1 MTMKPPE
8 ALTPKTRTQWHLLW
22 GTLLFLGLA
31 LGGILYHDYLRI
43 EKEASATLSFRSV
56 SGANDLQRRL
66 ESLNTT
72 LNGMRADAQFFKT
85 ETHGLELANRQ
96 MKALTASLE
105 GVRTLALFDAA
116 GTMIAS
122 SRPEI
127 VGKNFADRAYFQ
139 LPRAEKN
146 PNRLY
151 VSAPFKTILG
161 VYSVILSKSLVDA
174 DGEFSGIVTAT
185 LAPEDF
191 SSILEEIRESPDAF
205 SGIVHESGQVF
216 LFAPTAVA
224 PPTSDIDR
232 MGSVFADHMKSGLAT
247 SVQTIFNAYTQ
258 AKRLVVMTTVQPVA
272 LAMDHSL
279 TVTVSRDID
288 QIFSQWRKQ
297 AYLATSIFL
306 GLSLF
311 SILGLRLYQQRLR
324 QLQRVAQDETF
335 GREQAEEKALATS
348 QLLQSFLDQ
357 LPGMAYVKDSDCRV
371 LMANRGFQMLG
382 LDAASMLGKT
392 NLEMLPAPFGEKVT
406 ADDQRVLASGKVELI
421 QEEMAGRSYETSKFV
436 IDDASG
442 HRMLGGITLDVTAR
456 THHSRL
462 MQALLEI
469 QQMGIRL
476 GEKEML
482 TQGLELAERLTGS
495 QIGFLH
501 FVNDDQETLELVTWT
516 AKALQGCTAVHDAHY
531 PISQAGIWADCFRQK
546 SPVVFNDYAHH
557 PQKHGL
563 PDGHASLHRLISVP
577 VMEGGAVRM
586 MIGVGNKQLDYAA
599 VDIETVQLIG
609 NDLWGIASR
618 NRAERKMQQ
627 QLVELSAV
635 NTKLSETQGQL
646 LQSEKMAAI
655 GQLAAGIAHEIN
667 NPVGFVF
674 SNLTTLADYVEDL
687 LAIDN
692 AYSEMEDRL
701 QNLAPQL
708 LERVHALK
716 AACDHP
722 FVVTDLRHLL
732 RESGEG
738 LKRVKTI
745 VQDLKDFSRTG
756 DTAWERADLQKGLE
770 STLNIVRNEI
780 KYKANIVRE
789 LAPLPPVR
797 CIPAQINQV
806 FMNLLV
812 NAAQAIQEHG
822 TIVLR
827 SGVEGDAVWISVQD
841 DGCGIAPDKIT
852 RVFEPF
858 YTSKPIGMG
867 TGLGL
872 ALVWGIVQ
880 RHQGS
885 IDVQSTLGQGACFTL
900 RLPIKGPN
908 AESPVSP

>member
-1 MTMKPPE
+1 MKPPE
-8 ALTPKTRTQWHLLW
+8 APTPKTRAQWYQL
-22 GTLLFLGLA
+22 GAVLLFLGLA
-31 LGGILYHDYLRI
+31 LGGILHHDYLRI
-43 EKEASATLSFRSV
+43 EKEASASLSFRSV
-56 SGANDLQRRL
+56 SGAHDLQRRL
-66 ESLNTT
+66 ESLNTA
-72 LNGMRADAQFFKT
+72 LNGLRADASFFST
-85 ETHGLELANRQ
+85 ETHGVEIANRQ
-96 MKALTASLE
+96 MKALTESLE
-105 GVRTLALFDAA
+105 GVRTLALFDAS

-127 VGKNFADRAYFQ
+127 VGQNFAGRAYFQ
-139 LPRAEKN
+139 LPLAEKT

-151 VSAPFKTILG
+151 VSAPFKTIMG
-161 VYSVILSKSLVDA
+161 VYSVLLSKSLVDA
-174 DGEFSGIVTAT
+174 NGEFAGIVTAT

-191 SSILEEIRESPDAF
+191 GSMLEEIRESADAF
-205 SGIVHESGQVF
+205 AGIVHDSGQVF
-216 LFAPTAVA
+216 LFAPTSVA
-224 PPTSDIDR
+224 PPASDITR
-232 MGSVFADHMKSGLAT
+232 MGSVFADHMKSGLVT

-258 AKRLVVMTTVQPVA
+258 AKRLVVMTTVQPAA
-272 LAMDHSL
+272 LSMDHSL
-279 TVTVSRDID
+279 TVAVSRDIG

-297 AYLATSIFL
+297 AYLATSVFL
-306 GLSLF
+306 GLSLL

-324 QLQRVAQDETF
+324 YLEQAAQDETTA
-335 GREQAEEKALATS
+335 REQAEQRTRATAE
-348 QLLQSFLDQ
+348 LMQSFLDH

-371 LMANRGFQMLG
+371 LMANRGFQMIG
-382 LDAASMLGKT
+382 LDAASMVGKT

-421 QEEMAGRSYETSKFV
+421 QEEMAGRNYETSKFV
-436 IDDASG
+436 IDDATG

-469 QQMGIRL
+469 QEMGIRL
-476 GEKEML
+476 GEKELL

-495 QIGFLH
+495 RIGFLH

-531 PISQAGIWADCFRQK
+531 PISDAGIWADCFRQK
-546 SPVVFNDYAHH
+546 GPVVFNDYAQY

-563 PDGHASLHRLISVP
+563 PDGHAPLHRLISVP
-577 VMEGGAVRM
+577 VLEGGAVRM
-586 MIGVGNKQLDYAA
+586 MIGVGNKAHDYGAA
-599 VDIETVQLIG
+599 DIETVQLIG
-609 NDLWGIASR
+609 NDLWSIASR
-618 NRAERKMQQ
+618 NRAKRKLQQ
-627 QLVELSAV
+627 QLVELNAV

-646 LQSEKMAAI
+646 LQSEKMAAV

-687 LAIDN
+687 LTIDG
-692 AYSEMEDRL
+692 AYTEMEERL
-701 QNLAPQL
+701 QSLAPDL
-708 LERVHALK
+708 LARVHALK
-716 AACDHP
+716 TACDHP
-722 FVVTDLRHLL
+722 FVVIDVRHLL

-738 LKRVKTI
+738 LERVKTI

-780 KYKANIVRE
+780 KYKADIVRE

-812 NAAQAIQEHG
+812 NAAQALDEHG
-822 TIVLR
+822 TIVLS
-827 SGVEGDAVWISVQD
+827 SGVDGETVWIAVQD
-841 DGCGIAPDKIT
+841 DGCGIAPDKIAHI
-852 RVFEPF
+852 FEPF
-858 YTSKPIGMG
+858 YTSKPVGMG

-880 RHQGS
+880 RHRGT
-885 IDVQSTLGQGACFTL
+885 IDVQSKPGQGTCFTL
-900 RLPIKGPN
+900 RLPVDGPGSDDP
-908 AESPVSP
+908 APA